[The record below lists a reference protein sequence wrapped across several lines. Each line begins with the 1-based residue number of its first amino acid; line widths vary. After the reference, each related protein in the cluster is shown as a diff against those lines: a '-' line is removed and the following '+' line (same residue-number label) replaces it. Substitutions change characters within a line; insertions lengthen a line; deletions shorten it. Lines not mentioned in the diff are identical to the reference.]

1 MCVCVSGVDSMA
13 NYELA
18 IRQVRYRNW
27 QPASLSE
34 RRFRLSCSE
43 LNGRYTSNN
52 FNLEVR
58 GHVLARGME
67 RPCVWAPLVISFIRF
82 DNLIETS
89 STNNGRCKVTVQR
102 KGYFELL
109 ANI

>member
-1 MCVCVSGVDSMA
+1 MCVSGVDSMA

-18 IRQVRYRNW
+18 IQQVRYRNW

-58 GHVLARGME
+58 DHFLE
-67 RPCVWAPLVISFIRF
+67 
-82 DNLIETS
+82 
-89 STNNGRCKVTVQR
+89 
-102 KGYFELL
+102 
-109 ANI
+109 